1 MDTLAVCASIY
12 PRFVFIMLKGS
23 NLDCMPLPTFQKP
36 LAQSSSAFVLTAGAF
51 LVLVLASAFGK
62 WTFAACIS
70 LPNCVQV
77 CLMCEQ
83 ICVKADLL
91 FRIRLTLNLLL
102 PTDIFGEGGQFTWR
116 KENFT
121 DQTNDRWPCFGSN
134 LCWKWHISAYN
145 GHIQVNKNSPSH
157 HTCFPRQPTQSW
169 MARVHRVTDGSIANS
184 KAKQKDFPDK
194 RNNTLIL

>member
-51 LVLVLASAFGK
+51 LVLVLAAAFGK

-77 CLMCEQ
+77 CLMREQ
-83 ICVKADLL
+83 ICVKADLHSGFVSL
-91 FRIRLTLNLLL
+91 WTCSFPQISLERVANLPDGRRISQTKQTIDDHVLVVTFVGNDTSQLT
-102 PTDIFGEGGQFTWR
+102 
-116 KENFT
+116 
-121 DQTNDRWPCFGSN
+121 
-134 LCWKWHISAYN
+134 
-145 GHIQVNKNSPSH
+145 
-157 HTCFPRQPTQSW
+157 
-169 MARVHRVTDGSIANS
+169 MAIY
-184 KAKQKDFPDK
+184 K
-194 RNNTLIL
+194 